1 MPDMTSSLGGHPID
15 GIVFDWSGVLADEIE
30 AVAQAHTSAIAAL
43 GGHPLTAEQWKSG
56 ILDDWRQLYLDQGV
70 PARSMRQAPEVFA
83 AYFEKNLLSVRPVE
97 GAAEVLRDARR
108 AGLKVA
114 ILSNQLDSCLR
125 SCIRHFG
132 WEQYFDIV
140 VAARGTKV
148 PKSDPEALWG
158 ILRDLRLKPM
168 RTMLVE
174 DMTQGITLGKAAG
187 LVTVGK
193 PSVLRQD
200 LSAADYLVDDLRDV
214 LKVVEDAAAGRRPS
228 GGTSREYRQV
238 YERREREKTTGRI
251 TRLPYWYHSENRSF
265 VRYLHRAVAAPTPS
279 LAVDVGCGSSFHAM
293 AMTRLFHCPVL
304 RIDLTQAA
312 LKRGSSLS
320 GGLPGPASVQADA
333 SRLPLSDATS
343 DLTLCAE
350 LLEHV
355 PDPDAVLAELSRVT
369 RPGGLLVLTVP
380 NSVEATWPLFRG
392 IQRKS
397 FSAGHIREYTVDV
410 LTEAAERAG
419 FHQVS
424 AGSRWFLFY
433 WLAFGIERSRLAAP
447 AARALLRLRWIS
459 RLTGRIVEE
468 LTLLETRLLGSRS
481 RRGIGIFLI
490 ARKNAHFICE

>member
-1 MPDMTSSLGGHPID
+1 MPDMTSPLGGNPID

-30 AVAQAHTSAIAAL
+30 AVAQAHASAITAL
-43 GGHPLTAEQWKSG
+43 GGHPLTVEQWKSG
-56 ILDDWRQLYLDQGV
+56 VLDDWRKLYLDQGV
-70 PARSMRQAPEVFA
+70 PARSMRKAPDVFA
-83 AYFEKNLLSVRPVE
+83 AYFAKNLASIHPVE
-97 GAAEVLRDARR
+97 GAAEVLRDAKK

-114 ILSNQLDSCLR
+114 ILSNQLEPCLR
-125 SCIRHFG
+125 SCLRHFG
-132 WEQYFDIV
+132 WEQYFDVV
-140 VAARGTKV
+140 VAARGPKV

-174 DMTQGITLGKAAG
+174 DMTQGITLGKATG

-193 PSVLRQD
+193 PSALHQD
-200 LSAADYLVDDLRDV
+200 LSAADFLVDDLRDV
-214 LKVVEDAAAGRRPS
+214 LKVVEGAATGQRQR
-228 GGTSREYRQV
+228 GGTSREYREV
-238 YERREREKTTGRI
+238 YERREREKSTGRI
-251 TRLPYWYHSENRSF
+251 TRFPDWYHSENRSF
-265 VRYLHRAVAAPTPS
+265 VRYLHSAVAAPRPA
-279 LAVDVGCGSSFHAM
+279 LVVDVGCGSSFHAM
-293 AMTRLFHCPVL
+293 AMTRLFRCPVL

-312 LKRGSSLS
+312 LHRGSSLS
-320 GGLPGPASVQADA
+320 DGLPGPASVQADA
-333 SRLPLSDATS
+333 ARLPLRDATS

-355 PDPDAVLAELSRVT
+355 PDPDAVLAELARVT
-369 RPGGLLVLTVP
+369 RPGGLLVLAVP

-410 LTEAAERAG
+410 LAEAAERAG
-419 FHQVS
+419 FHRVS

-447 AARALLRLRWIS
+447 AARALLRLRWLS

-468 LTLLETRLLGSRS
+468 LTLLETRVLGRRS

-490 ARKNAHFICE
+490 ARKNDHSVCG

>member
-1 MPDMTSSLGGHPID
+1 MTSSPGAHPID

-30 AVAQAHTSAIAAL
+30 AVARAHASAIAAL
-43 GGHPLTAEQWKSG
+43 GGRPLTAEQWKSG

-70 PARSMRQAPEVFA
+70 PAHSMRQAPDAFA

-97 GAAEVLRDARR
+97 GAAEVLRDVRK

-114 ILSNQLDSCLR
+114 ILSNQLEPCLR

-140 VAARGTKV
+140 VAARGAKV

-158 ILRDLRLKPM
+158 ILRDLRLKPV

-200 LSAADYLVDDLRDV
+200 LSAADFLVDDLRDV
-214 LKVVEDAAAGRRPS
+214 LKVVEGTTAGRRPS
-228 GGTSREYRQV
+228 GGANREYRQV
-238 YERREREKTTGRI
+238 YERREREKSAGRI
-251 TRLPYWYHSENRSF
+251 TRLPDWYHSENLSF
-265 VRYLHRAVAAPTPS
+265 VRFLQRAVAVPAPA
-279 LAVDVGCGSSFHAM
+279 LAVDVGCGSSFHAR

-312 LKRGSSLS
+312 LRRGSALS
-320 GGLPGPASVQADA
+320 DGLPGPASVQADA
-333 SRLPLSDATS
+333 ARLPLRDATS
-343 DLTLCAE
+343 GLTLCAE

-355 PDPDAVLAELSRVT
+355 PDPDAVLAELARVT

-380 NSVEATWPLFRG
+380 NSVEATWPPFRG

-397 FSAGHIREYTVDV
+397 FSAGHIREYTVDA

-419 FHQVS
+419 FQRVY

-433 WLAFGIERSRLAAP
+433 WLAFGVERSRLAAP
-447 AARALLRLRWIS
+447 AARALLRLRWLS
-459 RLTGRIVEE
+459 RLTGRIVEQ
-468 LTLLETRLLGSRS
+468 LTLVETRVLGGRS

-490 ARKNAHFICE
+490 ARKEARSVGG